1 MVVIGGII
9 FSDISVRHAHSGL
22 EQLLVPAALVWP
34 LNLCLE
40 SRCQKKRSVEK
51 SFLSLSC
58 SAVYL
63 ERVIPQ
69 DSSVVVFLFQRNPS
83 APSQQHKVGGGL
95 LGCSQKPWSAGMAG
109 NVCWQCFISDFGS
122 NSFYQSSGSPDNAIG
137 EGF

>member
-1 MVVIGGII
+1 MTL
-9 FSDISVRHAHSGL
+9 SDISIRHAPSGL

-34 LNLCLE
+34 LNLLCLE

-109 NVCWQCFISDFGS
+109 NVCWHCFISDFGS
-122 NSFYQSSGSPDNAIG
+122 NSFYQSSGSPDSAIG